1 MSKNVTTRLILSI
14 LFAICFST
22 TLYADTYPKREMRS
36 VWLATV
42 WCLDWPRSG
51 PNNSDLIQGTTQAK
65 MNSQKTQ
72 LENLISNL
80 KAAGFNSVNFQIR
93 SNCDAM
99 YNSSYE
105 PWCQYLTGTRGTA
118 PYNNWDP
125 LAYCVELC
133 HQYGMECHA
142 WVNPFRFSTSSS
154 TSSSYPST
162 TQDKA
167 MINKGWILEYNSVSV
182 LNPGIAEVRDYIVN
196 KVCKEIVT
204 NYDIDGLVFD
214 DYFYPNGTPLNTE
227 GYDYDLYQESG
238 TTMSHADWRRDN
250 VNRTMKAVYDMV
262 QSLKPEIKFGI
273 APAGVAETGAK
284 AHGIEP
290 AGIKSSGYQYN
301 GIFADPVGW
310 ILGGYIDYISPQLY
324 WSTTN
329 ESSPFKP
336 LCKWWNALAKEYNVG
351 CYISHDIAGSVNAWN
366 NSEEDY
372 AERNIQVSYNRE
384 TAVDNNPGSI
394 FYSASYI
401 SGPRTSGLG
410 DNLKEKFYQYRA
422 LTPKVVKDGE
432 IAQLVNP
439 GKVTNLKRSSSTL
452 SWTAISGFY
461 NMRYAVYAIPLTVG
475 RVDAASDIHTS
486 DGGFKAEY
494 LIDVTYGNTM
504 SGVPT
509 GNYWY
514 AVTAVDCYGNEWAA
528 ATINEPVLG
537 NATITLNTPADNS
550 TLTFT
555 DNSFSWTSDGESFL
569 FQISSSSDFSTMIFE
584 QETTGKS
591 ITVALDGLTDGT
603 TYYWRVHT
611 SKSGY
616 NSVWSETRAFTMET
630 RPSINLSLVSPVASA
645 TIDAESETFTWNG
658 VEGATYTFEIAEAS
672 TFASP
677 IIKLTTTNTSY
688 TLDATRLASNKS
700 YYWRVSA
707 TKDGYIPATS
717 STRKFTTPKMQN
729 ASVDGITIEKM
740 WVQSINDGNFP
751 SQLSSTNCKSP
762 RSITVYEGNIYIL
775 ERTSDT
781 ECSLLMFNGETGAYV
796 KTIALTGDIYTYS
809 GGTIEGW
816 AYKPGNS
823 IFTDNA
829 GNLCIS
835 CLNVTTE
842 SKPLTVC
849 TVKIDPDKNTATT
862 TRVFESALTS
872 IRHRIDYANAS
883 GDITTTGGQIWAA
896 TNDSTVIRWSRTSQG
911 TWNMEQTTIKNFYPK
926 NITIL
931 GTAPAIQPISSTQ
944 FIVDGASNHPTLYTF
959 NSGGY
964 ATLNGSFE
972 DNPTLQPVNATH
984 NGTYSITIGNTPL
997 FIYVDDNNQSNG
1009 HSFSIVANKG
1019 NFDFSQFQ
1027 FMQSVPENKLGKT
1040 NHTWALD
1047 QPVAINNADGS
1058 VTIFLYAPLNGLAA
1072 YRLRLPVLDTPT
1084 LVSPKSGATAASDVQ
1099 KFTWTGEGS
1108 TYLFQIS
1115 ANASFT
1121 AIVGEETVSGTSF
1134 SAPVNSL
1141 TPSTTY
1147 YWRVTGKKDGYTD
1160 SEPSEAWSFVTA
1172 EAPTWPKPTLGYPAN
1187 DAEITGDTPFT
1198 ATKTSGEQ
1206 YIEIATDANFNN
1218 IYLNLTCVR
1227 IENITNNDGETVE
1240 WYEYTVPISQ
1250 LANGTY
1256 YWRSRAVSTDASLD
1270 DGISAVYS
1278 FTVSGSFEAPQNYT
1292 MKRENHIYDNK
1303 VINNNYVSLSNNWI
1317 RSTTYENGLSQT
1329 TSGKFAR
1336 GFCVRPDING
1346 DQNGLDIIYM
1356 PSDDTTSP
1364 QRLDRYNAATGERL
1378 DELTIN
1384 GSLATDTYPNIG
1396 CFLDDALNI
1405 CVYNLIASAGTLQI
1419 CQIDPVS
1426 GKATEVFTTT
1436 TPGRVD
1442 HCRTVG
1448 DVTSGNFFVFA
1459 AVSASKNVYRWS
1471 IDLGNVSEPE
1481 SMEISTLYPTG
1492 ASNLGGNIMVFPVD
1506 DTYFYTDGAYTDF
1519 TLYSFGDSAPTGTF
1533 ADATAAAATKHVSNG
1548 GAFFTHN
1555 GQPFIIYPCQGDAS
1569 NEYRYNITSVSS
1581 HTGSYSG
1588 ASVKWTIPAE
1598 EEAIP
1603 GWDAGA
1609 YAYTALADYL
1619 PKGGKQSRAS
1629 DPNSTTLFLYVPGS
1643 GLASYTLTNY
1653 IYTGTDEPIDMAV
1666 HPQVT
1671 VADGKVKFGTT
1682 ITGATLYSVSG
1693 QVIALTADATEMDAP
1708 TTKGIYLLQLDID
1721 GAVTIHKLIIK

>member
-1 MSKNVTTRLILSI
+1 MNKNVTIRLILSI
-14 LFAICFST
+14 LIAVCFSA

-72 LENLISNL
+72 LENLISSL

-99 YNSSYE
+99 YKSSYE

-167 MINKGWILEYNSVSV
+167 MINNGWILEYNNTSV

-238 TTMSHADWRRDN
+238 TTMTHADWRRDN
-250 VNRTMKAVYDMV
+250 VNKTMRAVYDMV
-262 QSLKPEIKFGI
+262 QSLKPAIKFGI

-290 AGIKSSGYQYN
+290 AGITSQGYQYN

-310 ILGGYIDYISPQLY
+310 ILDGYIDYISPQLY
-324 WSTTN
+324 WPTTN

-366 NSEEDY
+366 NSEDDY
-372 AERNIQVSYNRE
+372 TERNTQVSYNRE
-384 TAVDNNPGSI
+384 TAVNNNPGSI

-401 SGPRTSGLG
+401 SGPRTSGFG
-410 DNLKEKFYQYRA
+410 DNLKENFFQYRA
-422 LTPKVVKDGE
+422 LTPKVVRDGE
-432 IAQLVNP
+432 EAKLVDP

-461 NMRYAVYAIPLTVG
+461 NMRYAVYAIPLSVG
-475 RVDAASDIHTS
+475 RTDAASDIHTS

-528 ATINEPVLG
+528 ATIDEPVLG
-537 NATITLNTPADNS
+537 DATITLNTPADNS
-550 TLTFT
+550 TLTFGN
-555 DNSFSWTSDGESFL
+555 NSFSWTSDGEQFR
-569 FQISSSSDFSTMIFE
+569 FQISENSDFSTTLTDEEIT
-584 QETTGKS
+584 ETR
-591 ITVALDGLTDGT
+591 ITISTADLTDGA
-603 TYYWRVHT
+603 TYYWRVQA
-611 SKSGY
+611 SKTGY
-616 NSVWSETRAFTMET
+616 NSVWSDVRAFTMET
-630 RPSINLSLVSPVASA
+630 RPSIDLALVSPVASA
-645 TIDAESETFTWNG
+645 TIDAENETFTWSG
-658 VEGATYTFEIAEAS
+658 LEGATYTFEIAEAT
-672 TFASP
+672 TFANP
-677 IIKLTTTNTSY
+677 IISLTTTDTGY
-688 TLDATRLASNKS
+688 TLDVTRLASSKS

-717 STRKFTTPKMQN
+717 DARKFTTPKIQN

-740 WVQSINDGNFP
+740 WNKSHATDSFP
-751 SQLSSTNCKSP
+751 SQLSSCTSP
-762 RSITVYEGNIYIL
+762 RSMAAYNGDVYVL
-775 ERTSDT
+775 ERTST
-781 ECSLLMFNGETGAYV
+781 TNCSLLVFNGITGEYT
-796 KTIALTGDIYTYS
+796 KTITLTGDCYKNSS
-809 GGTIEGW
+809 GSALG
-816 AYKPGNS
+816 YPCNC
-823 IFTDNA
+823 IFTDGG
-829 GNLCIS
+829 GNLCVS
-835 CLNVTTE
+835 NMTTN
-842 SKPLTVC
+842 SSTAALTVC
-849 TVKIDPDKNTATT
+849 TVDVSTGAT
-862 TRVFESALTS
+862 TRVFESSLTS
-872 IRHRIDYANAS
+872 TGYRIDYSNALN
-883 GDITTTGGQIWAA
+883 DITATGGQIWAA
-896 TNDSTVIRWSRTSQG
+896 TNSTKVFCWKNESG
-911 TWNMEQTTIKNFYPK
+911 TWNMYETTIKDFYPQSA
-926 NITIL
+926 
-931 GTAPAIQPISSTQ
+931 TAMGNASYIQPISATQ
-944 FIVDGASNHPTLYTF
+944 FISDGINTHPTLYTF
-959 NSGGY
+959 NSGED
-964 ATLNGSFE
+964 ATLNSSFN
-972 DNPTLQPVNATH
+972 DNASLQPVSTTF

-997 FIYVDDNNQSNG
+997 FIYADNSSTG

-1019 NFDFSQFQ
+1019 NYDFSQFQ
-1027 FMQSVPENKLGKT
+1027 FMQSVPEEKLGNT
-1040 NHTWALD
+1040 FNSYYLD

-1058 VTIFLYAPLNGLAA
+1058 VTVFLYSPKNGLAA
-1072 YRLRLPVLDTPT
+1072 YKLRLPVLDTPT

-1099 KFTWTGEGS
+1099 KFTWTGEGT

-1134 SAPVNSL
+1134 NAPVNSL

-1147 YWRVTGKKDGYTD
+1147 YWRVIGKKEGYTD
-1160 SEPSEAWSFVTA
+1160 SEPSEVWNFVTA
-1172 EAPTWPKPTLGYPAN
+1172 EAPTWPKPVLGYPADN
-1187 DAEITGDTPFT
+1187 SEITGDTPFT

-1206 YIEIATDANFNN
+1206 YIEISTDANFNN

-1227 IENITNNDGETVE
+1227 IENIVNNNGETVA

-1256 YWRSRAVSTDASLD
+1256 YWRSRAVSTDTSLD

-1278 FTVSGSFEAPQNYT
+1278 FTVSGSFEAPQDYT

-1329 TSGKFAR
+1329 TSGKFSR
-1336 GFCVRPDING
+1336 GFCVRPDVNG

-1384 GSLATDTYPNIG
+1384 GSLATATYPNIG

-1598 EEAIP
+1598 EGAIP

-1653 IYTGTDEPIDMAV
+1653 IYTGTDETIDMTAN
-1666 HPQVT
+1666 PQVT
-1671 VADGKVKFGTT
+1671 VTDGKINFGTT
-1682 ITGATLYSVSG
+1682 VTGATLYSVSG